1 MLFLLS
7 RVIFIVVDFK
17 NIKIK
22 YIYIVYNY
30 INKNLKCLINF
41 NKLDI
46 GGVFYRKK
54 VFFKCFKN

>member
-22 YIYIVYNY
+22 YVYIVYNY
-30 INKNLKCLINF
+30 VNKNLKCLIKKGLF
-41 NKLDI
+41 DKLLFI
-46 GGVFYRKK
+46 S
-54 VFFKCFKN
+54 